1 MTSKCIGEIV
11 FTDSEDGSAVTVN
24 GLFHN
29 YPYEQWANTIYR
41 ELSNDPEFRPIR
53 KYLSYKILSQILEF
67 WDTISDDNPNKI
79 DKKKYPKILS
89 NFTDE
94 IYLFLDMINLQNIDN
109 DIVINKE
116 FIESLIKE
124 WDRMLLDQ
132 LGQRGY

>member
-1 MTSKCIGEIV
+1 M
-11 FTDSEDGSAVTVN
+11 
-24 GLFHN
+24 
-29 YPYEQWANTIYR
+29 
-41 ELSNDPEFRPIR
+41 PILPITR
-53 KYLSYKILSQILEF
+53 AGPK
-67 WDTISDDNPNKI
+67 NKI
-79 DKKKYPKILS
+79 DKTKYSTILS

-94 IYLFLDMINLQNIDN
+94 IKLFLDMINLQNIDN

>member
-11 FTDSEDGSAVTVN
+11 FTDSEDGPAVTVS

-41 ELSNDPEFRPIR
+41 ELSNDPEFRPTR